1 MLVSNA
7 RALPR
12 PCAAAAFVRIL
23 DAFAFEDPQG
33 KASDSGSA
41 VEPEVDAAS
50 GARSH
55 RNDPSVRRSCLAASR
70 SARAVRAPSTSSRLP
85 ADMN

>member
-50 GARSH
+50 GARS
-55 RNDPSVRRSCLAASR
+55 C
-70 SARAVRAPSTSSRLP
+70 SAHQCSTAEPRQRV
-85 ADMN
+85 

>member
-1 MLVSNA
+1 
-7 RALPR
+7 
-12 PCAAAAFVRIL
+12 
-23 DAFAFEDPQG
+23 
-33 KASDSGSA
+33 

-70 SARAVRAPSTSSRLP
+70 SARAHSLNSSFYLHISFLNV
-85 ADMN
+85 AFS